1 MRWEAVEGSPGVV
14 FADTAVARTRATFPG
29 EGDWRLNVTAD
40 NGMLWR
46 AARTA
51 VHVLPPGA
59 RTFGAWDFARN
70 LDAQGWTAETTGTAY
85 EFLPAKD
92 SFWSTESFPVAHV
105 CGDYYVIAVKGSAE
119 AALVSPRDRH
129 LGVTFSA
136 TRANVLRIRM
146 QNRTASRRMRVWW
159 QTARQPTWD
168 IAWSV
173 AFDVV
178 PMDGDD
184 RVYAVPMPAVGG
196 VKQLKVAFADGEP
209 VTGTVRLDY
218 IWAGRLP

>member
-1 MRWEAVEGSPGVV
+1 M
-14 FADTAVARTRATFPG
+14 
-29 EGDWRLNVTAD
+29 
-40 NGMLWR
+40 
-46 AARTA
+46 
-51 VHVLPPGA
+51 
-59 RTFGAWDFARN
+59 
-70 LDAQGWTAETTGTAY
+70 
-85 EFLPAKD
+85 
-92 SFWSTESFPVAHV
+92 
-105 CGDYYVIAVKGSAE
+105 KGSGE
-119 AALVSPRDRH
+119 AALVSPRDQH

-136 TRANVLRIRM
+136 ARANALRIRM
-146 QNRTASRRMRVWW
+146 QNRTALRRMRVWW

-168 IAWSV
+168 IARSV

-196 VKQLKVAFADGEP
+196 VKQLKVAFADGET